1 MCSKPAETPHRNK
14 LGLNA
19 TPAQKYSSAL
29 AALIGEGSAVF
40 YEGDD
45 NRFGTGLPAL

>member
-14 LGLNA
+14 PGLDA
-19 TPAQKYSSAL
+19 KLAQKSSSAL
-29 AALIGEGSAVF
+29 AVLIGEGFPVF
-40 YEGDD
+40 YEDDD